1 MARRF
6 SNFISMHNISIFEF
20 SNFYQF
26 TPISI
31 DILDFFLSVEH
42 QYFYEFCKNLQ
53 FLLVQSEI
61 LSISTLSVYLFYL
74 NFISMNFISK
84 FIFPNFISMPLSVWP
99 IFHFLS
105 VFCYQYTDKKSLKM
119 VILIKKEP
127 MSPSIGFKKI
137 FSNHQYLRL
146 VKKMNTNFAKALPSH
161 NSDPAE
167 ICNAHNHARQ
177 HQALC
182 ALLFFVRFFSRY

>member
-6 SNFISMHNISIFEF
+6 SNFISMYNISIFEF
-20 SNFYQF
+20 SDFYQF

-31 DILDFFLSVEH
+31 EIFELFLSVEH

-99 IFHFLS
+99 IFHF
-105 VFCYQYTDKKSLKM
+105 YQFFVIS
-119 VILIKKEP
+119 ILIK
-127 MSPSIGFKKI
+127 S
-137 FSNHQYLRL
+137 
-146 VKKMNTNFAKALPSH
+146 A
-161 NSDPAE
+161 
-167 ICNAHNHARQ
+167 
-177 HQALC
+177 
-182 ALLFFVRFFSRY
+182 